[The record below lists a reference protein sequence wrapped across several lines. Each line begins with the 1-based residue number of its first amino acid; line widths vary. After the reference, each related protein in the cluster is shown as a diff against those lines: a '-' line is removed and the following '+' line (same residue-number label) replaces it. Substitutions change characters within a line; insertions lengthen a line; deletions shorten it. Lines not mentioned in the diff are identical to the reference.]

1 LKERAKMAKHLSL
14 KEQFKQSDQRA
25 ELDRKTKLD
34 WGYSEEYI
42 QGQDWTTREEIKRGV
57 TLLDF

>member
-57 TLLDF
+57 